1 MYRSFFNGS
10 KCLFIRNN
18 TNQGPYSHILVEY
31 MVSNKDASTMEMHDL
46 IALSSKEIQYKIPL
60 PWHYVDLPR
69 SSKYMGGILKA
80 LV

>member
-1 MYRSFFNGS
+1 
-10 KCLFIRNN
+10 
-18 TNQGPYSHILVEY
+18 

-80 LV
+80 LVWL